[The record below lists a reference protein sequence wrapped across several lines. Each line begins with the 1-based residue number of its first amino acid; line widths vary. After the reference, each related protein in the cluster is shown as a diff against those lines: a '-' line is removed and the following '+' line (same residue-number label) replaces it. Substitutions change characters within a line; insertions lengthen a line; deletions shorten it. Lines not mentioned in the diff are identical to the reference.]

1 MEDRFEQLATFMNE
15 VVSEAHF
22 HDGQVDRIGVL
33 SFEALER
40 AVHNVVERFR
50 PSRVDS
56 AVMPCHWYC
65 DYCRANDIPSE

>member
-1 MEDRFEQLATFMNE
+1 MEDRFEQLATLMNE
-15 VVSEAHF
+15 VVNEAYF
-22 HDGQVDRIGVL
+22 HDGQVDRIGAL

-56 AVMPCHWYC
+56 EVMPCHWNCEYC
-65 DYCRANDIPSE
+65 KAHDTPSK